1 MKRSAFLSSLP
12 AFDVNQGAAASYGV
26 IVGAGIAIALDAL
39 WQPSYTILPALSLCV
54 LISTVWRIRSH
65 WPDTLSAIR
74 PFELGGALALMFIVN
89 MVSLYGLIPLLL
101 LVCIVP
107 RGTPQTLK
115 RT

>member
-1 MKRSAFLSSLP
+1 MKRPAFLSWLP

-39 WQPSYTILPALSLCV
+39 WQPSYKILPALSLCV
-54 LISTVWRIRSH
+54 LVSTAWRIRSH

-74 PFELGGALALMFIVN
+74 PFELGGALGLMFVVN

-101 LVCIVP
+101 LVCVVP
-107 RGTPQTLK
+107 RNTPRNPK